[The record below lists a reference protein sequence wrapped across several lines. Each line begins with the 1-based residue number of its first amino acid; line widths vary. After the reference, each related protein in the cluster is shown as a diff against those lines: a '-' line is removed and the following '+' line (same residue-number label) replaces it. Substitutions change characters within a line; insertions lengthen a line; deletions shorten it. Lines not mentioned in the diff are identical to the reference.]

1 MNAAAAPLLAARALA
16 VRAGARALVEALDL
30 EVRPG
35 EFVAVL
41 GRNGSGKTLLLHTL
55 AGLRVPAAGSLQL
68 LGDSPATLT
77 RREVARRV
85 ALLPQDLEEMPG
97 ASVLE
102 TVLVGRYA
110 HRGALGGD
118 DPRDA
123 QQALEALR
131 RLHVE
136 ALAGREFATLSG
148 GEQRRVAAAAVLV
161 QAAPL
166 VLLDEP
172 TNHLDP
178 QHQLAVLEVFAAQA
192 RAGGAVIAS
201 LHDPTLAAR
210 HADRVLLLHGD
221 GRWQA
226 GTATRLLEA
235 ATLSDLYLTRMIEV
249 ERDGRRIFA
258 AA

>member
-41 GRNGSGKTLLLHTL
+41 GRNGSGKTTLLRTL

-131 RLHVE
+131 RLQVE

-172 TNHLDP
+172 TAHLDP
-178 QHQLAVLEVFAAQA
+178 GTEAVVLDALRRLCVGRTAILASHARAARVGHGRVLELSHG
-192 RAGGAVIAS
+192 RAGAS
-201 LHDPTLAAR
+201 R
-210 HADRVLLLHGD
+210 M
-221 GRWQA
+221 A
-226 GTATRLLEA
+226 GN
-235 ATLSDLYLTRMIEV
+235 
-249 ERDGRRIFA
+249 
-258 AA
+258 